1 MFTRDLE
8 ELESR
13 QIEMSN
19 TLEGASSSI
28 TEAEACIRDLEN
40 RVVEITATE
49 QSIDKIKTRKED
61 SLRDLWDNVKHTN
74 VHITGV
80 LKEKREKGSEKI
92 LKEIIGENLLNM
104 GKEIA
109 KPRKHRVSQEG

>member
-40 RVVEITATE
+40 RVVEITATKQHIE
-49 QSIDKIKTRKED
+49 IKE
-61 SLRDLWDNVKHTN
+61 
-74 VHITGV
+74 
-80 LKEKREKGSEKI
+80 
-92 LKEIIGENLLNM
+92 
-104 GKEIA
+104 
-109 KPRKHRVSQEG
+109 